1 MTRMSNKLVYHF
13 LRFNEPPAGVNRRGA
28 TLTRFLSS
36 PHCIYGRGGLSQNTP
51 GRARFDTASH
61 PFRGQIFQKS
71 LCTSLRGFGWLADPC
86 LGEAERWQ
94 IYNVF
99 SAGCTS
105 CHVLPPPVQQHQDVL
120 AAKGADC
127 TWVFIYKIHLCCR
140 LQCVIHPILL
150 LILIKTAFAL

>member
-105 CHVLPPPVQQHQDVL
+105 CHVLPCAPLQDVL
-120 AAKGADC
+120 AASRAD
-127 TWVFIYKIHLCCR
+127 TAAVVHLPEQDFMR
-140 LQCVIHPILL
+140 
-150 LILIKTAFAL
+150 ALPHGECDQSE